1 MNYQLNMLH
10 KSNENFLGKR
20 FYVDKANIEKYFE
33 GEEIMIDKASKKVQI
48 FISAFNKFTNKYNFH
63 VQVKWDNHIVHEPS
77 DNYFSYEEMN
87 GWGLKPAI
95 Y

>member
-1 MNYQLNMLH
+1 MLH

-20 FYVDKANIEKYFE
+20 FYVDIEHIEKYFE

-48 FISAFNKFTNKYNFH
+48 FISGFNNFTNKYNFH
-63 VQVKWDNHIVHEPS
+63 VQVKWDNTIMGMPA
-77 DNYFSYEEMN
+77 DNHFTYEEMN
-87 GWGLKPAI
+87 GWELVPE

>member
-1 MNYQLNMLH
+1 MLH
-10 KSNENFLGKR
+10 KSKENFFGKS
-20 FYVDKANIEKYFE
+20 FYVDIANIEKYFE
-33 GEEIMIDKASKKVQI
+33 DEEIVREDKNSNKVLI
-48 FISAFNKFTNKYNFH
+48 FISTFNNFTNKYNFH

-87 GWGLKPAI
+87 EWGLNPAI